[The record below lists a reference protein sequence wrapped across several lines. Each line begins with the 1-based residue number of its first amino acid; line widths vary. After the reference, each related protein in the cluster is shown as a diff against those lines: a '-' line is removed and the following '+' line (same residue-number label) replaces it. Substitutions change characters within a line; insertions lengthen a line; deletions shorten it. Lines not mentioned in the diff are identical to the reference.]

1 MKELLLNI
9 ILIPIFCVDMILLI
23 LTFGAYCDDSSKILT
38 ARTHRWL
45 KNIRYEKKRRIT
57 LFRCNGKRWMVFRR
71 SNSFLIKY

>member
-45 KNIRYEKKRRIT
+45 K
-57 LFRCNGKRWMVFRR
+57 
-71 SNSFLIKY
+71 KYKI